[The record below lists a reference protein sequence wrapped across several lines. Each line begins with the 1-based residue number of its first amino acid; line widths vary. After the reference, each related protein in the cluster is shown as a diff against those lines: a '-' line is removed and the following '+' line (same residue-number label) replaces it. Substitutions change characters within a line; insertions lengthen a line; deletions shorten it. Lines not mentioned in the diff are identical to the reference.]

1 MSSSQLIY
9 TKLKTQRKC
18 YNAFAHSAEPRISL
32 TLQPSQ
38 LRLVQTQE
46 AVFLALNQQD
56 LQDLVVIA
64 METEDEGSR
73 MLATLRPLTIH
84 LQDL

>member
-38 LRLVQTQE
+38 IRSVETQE
-46 AVFLALNQQD
+46 AVLALNQQD
-56 LQDLVVIA
+56 LQLWVAAA
-64 METEDEGSR
+64 MGTEEEGPR
-73 MLATLRPLTIH
+73 VLATRPPLIIH